1 MGKEGRGK
9 KGARKDGRKDR
20 RKERKE
26 RATIEREKN
35 PAFQKL
41 LKAFQ

>member
-1 MGKEGRGK
+1 MGKEGG
-9 KGARKDGRKDR
+9 RKDRRKDR

-26 RATIEREKN
+26 RATIEGKKT

>member
-1 MGKEGRGK
+1 MGKEGE
-9 KGARKDGRKDR
+9 RKDGRKDR

-26 RATIEREKN
+26 RATIERKKT
-35 PAFQKL
+35 AFQKL